1 MRSFALCLA
10 LVSAMAMAET
20 PVAKV
25 ENNRI
30 DIDTNSIN
38 VNQLG
43 TVSASNSALGP
54 QLAVPLMTSGNTDI
68 SGININGL
76 GVVSANTGN
85 NALIQQQISVG
96 ANLQIQLQAR

>member
-1 MRSFALCLA
+1 
-10 LVSAMAMAET
+10 MAMAES

-43 TVSASNSALGP
+43 TVSASNGVAAGP
-54 QLAVPLMTSGNTDI
+54 QLAIPVMTSGNTDI

-96 ANLQIQLQAR
+96 ANLQIQLQTR